1 MTAGFGVGDGT
12 RDGVGDGAIGVGDG
26 AIDVGDGAVDPTDGA
41 VDPADDV
48 GDGVPGVPPLPV
60 QLATR
65 TTRAKAAKDRD
76 RSCIMGVRRSCT
88 GIGSI
93 VRHPQAGACSS
104 RARLVGSPR
113 GPAEEPLDPA
123 PRFVDP
129 CHRQPAGVDR
139 PDDDRDDS

>member
-26 AIDVGDGAVDPTDGA
+26 AIGVGDGA

-48 GDGVPGVPPLPV
+48 GDGTPGVPGVPVLPA
-60 QLATR
+60 QPATR

-88 GIGSI
+88 RIGSI
-93 VRHPQAGACSS
+93 VRHPQAGA
-104 RARLVGSPR
+104 RLVGSPR
-113 GPAEEPLDPA
+113 RPAEEPLDPA

-129 CHRQPAGVDR
+129 CHWQPAGVDR